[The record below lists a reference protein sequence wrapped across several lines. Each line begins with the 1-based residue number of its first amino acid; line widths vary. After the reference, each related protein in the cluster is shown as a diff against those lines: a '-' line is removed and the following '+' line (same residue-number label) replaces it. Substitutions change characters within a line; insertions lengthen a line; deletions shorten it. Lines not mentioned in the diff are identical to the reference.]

1 MKEAGLPRPVDL
13 AHASHSTT
21 ATISNWLKDQVKA
34 DHVKAE
40 QLFRIADAVK
50 LDARELLF
58 GPRGRSI
65 SEDGP
70 GYAYNAIEKSHWVN
84 SFALV
89 SEMLQLPEPAIGLD
103 RQAVLTLMAY
113 DLLVEGVSRGR
124 IVRVLDTSL

>member
-13 AHASHSTT
+13 ARASHTTT
-21 ATISNWLKDQVKA
+21 ATVSNWLKDQVKA

-50 LDARELLF
+50 LDPRELLF
-58 GPRGRSI
+58 GPRGRRI

-70 GYAYNAIEKSHWVN
+70 GYAYNAIEKQHWVN
-84 SFALV
+84 SFTLV
-89 SEMLQLPEPAIGLD
+89 SEMLQLPDPPIGVD
-103 RQAVLTLMAY
+103 KQAVLTLMAY
-113 DLLVEGVSRGR
+113 DLLVEGVSHGR